1 MQANQTRAAV
11 LYGPGDLR
19 VETRD
24 VPAPG
29 AGEVV
34 LQVAVSGICGTDLHY
49 WDGWQFDSWFP
60 ESDPTHGFPGMSS
73 PPWCRRSA
81 QAIA

>member
-24 VPAPG
+24 VPPPG

-60 ESDPTHGFPGMSS
+60 GAIRSMDSRARVH
-73 PPWCRRSA
+73 RRGA
-81 QAIA
+81 GGRPRRA